1 MAEFQLAGLLADLVH
16 GEVDDPAKFVPLGVH
31 VTRHGRTE
39 LRAQHA
45 RRLLRGG
52 LFAGR
57 HADEAAGLE
66 AEGSG
71 DLRRLVREE
80 LCDAAGE
87 IALLVDLEPVGLA
100 AGLHLDIGAELV
112 DGLARKRARGH
123 DDGLDG
129 VACGKGRKVA
139 AGDER
144 RHVLYGQVDAQVW
157 LIRAVGVHRVAVGN
171 AAEGRLGCN
180 AVLAVLGKDRREH
193 VLEHREHVVLRGK
206 GHLHVELI
214 EFAGAAV
221 AAGVLV
227 AEARGDLEI
236 AVEAR
241 RHEQL
246 LELLRRLRQ
255 SVKLA
260 GVLARRHKIVARAL
274 GAGRR
279 EDGRGDLEKAVR
291 GHGGA
296 QRGHH
301 LAAQDDVLLYGG
313 VAQVEIAVLQAQRL
327 IGVAAAV
334 DLKRQLVIA
343 AAAEHLDLRGHDLN
357 VAGGQ
362 LGVFARA
369 LAHDA
374 LDGDR
379 GLLVERLDDLH
390 HVLGLNDDLRRAVK
404 ITDDDEGKILS
415 DLADVFHPADDADL
429 LADVFEPQLVA
440 SVCAGLKHTPDSL
453 SFYRISPPA
462 VRRRIDRITARA
474 KSRRRC
480 GARSPRGWSRAR
492 RPASRPPARR
502 CPCS

>member
-1 MAEFQLAGLLADLVH
+1 MA
-16 GEVDDPAKFVPLGVH
+16 
-31 VTRHGRTE
+31 RHGRAE
-39 LRAQHA
+39 LCAQHA

-57 HADEAAGLE
+57 HADEAARLQ
-66 AEGSG
+66 AEGRG

-80 LCDAAGE
+80 FGDAAGE
-87 IALLVDLEPVGLA
+87 AALLVNLEPVRLA
-100 AGLHLDIGAELV
+100 AGLYLHVGAELV
-112 DGLARKRARGH
+112 NGLARHGAVGH
-123 DDGLDG
+123 DDGLDR
-129 VACGKGRKVA
+129 VARGKGRKLA

-144 RHVLYGQVDAQVW
+144 RHVLHGEVDAQVG
-157 LIRAVGVHRVAVGN
+157 LIRAVGLHRITIGD
-171 AAEGRLGCN
+171 AAEGRLGRN
-180 AVLAVLGKDRREH
+180 VILAVLGEDRREH
-193 VLEHREHVVLRGK
+193 VLEHGKDVVLRGE

-236 AVEAR
+236 AVKAR

-255 SVKLA
+255 RVELA
-260 GVLARRHKIVARAL
+260 GVLTCRHKIVARAL
-274 GAGRR
+274 GAGGR
-279 EDGRGDLEKAVR
+279 EDGRRDLEEAVL

-301 LAAQDDVLLYGG
+301 LAAEDDVFLHGG

-327 IGVAAAV
+327 VGVAAAV
-334 DLKRQLVIA
+334 DLERQLVVA
-343 AAAEHLDLRGHDLN
+343 AAAERLDLRGHDLN

-369 LAHDA
+369 LAHGA
-374 LDGDR
+374 LHGDG

-390 HVLGLNDDLRRAVK
+390 HVLGLNDDLGRAVK
-404 ITDDDEGKILS
+404 IADDDEGKILP
-415 DLADVFHPADDADL
+415 DLADIFHPADDADL
-429 LADVFEPQLVA
+429 LAGVFEPQLVA

-462 VRRRIDRITARA
+462 VRRRWVYRVTARA
-474 KSRRRC
+474 KLRRRC
-480 GARSPRGWSRAR
+480 GGRSPRGWSRAQS
-492 RPASRPPARR
+492 PASRPPARR
-502 CPCS
+502 WPCS